1 MKKLRVGFIGFG
13 EVGTVL
19 ARAMLDRGVEVSAY
33 DIRFEDEAVRRELQA
48 RHPDVRVAALPP
60 LVRDAAYVI
69 SAVPTQAARTVA
81 AQAAQYLRPGQM
93 YLDLPSACP
102 SLKQEIARL
111 IAPTGAAYV
120 EGAILDAVGVAGAAA
135 VILIGGPQGLEA
147 AGMLCRLGLNA
158 RFYSAEIGQASTF
171 KMLRSIFSKGLE
183 ALILEML
190 VAALRAGIATSL
202 WEDVAAFMNRRPF
215 EAIAANWVRT
225 HPAACERR
233 YWELVQ
239 VRDTLRELGVEPL
252 MTRAAESFFERS
264 RWLGLSH
271 AFPEKP
277 ASVEP
282 VAQFMA
288 ERLSRPG
295 DHCK

>member
-19 ARAMLDRGVEVSAY
+19 ARAMLDHGAEVSAY
-33 DIRFEDEAVRRELQA
+33 DIRFEDKAVRLELQA
-48 RHPDVRVAALPP
+48 RNPDVRVAALPS
-60 LVRDAAYVI
+60 LVREAAYVI
-69 SAVPTQAARTVA
+69 SAVPTQAARSVA
-81 AQAAQYLRPGQM
+81 AQVAQYLRPGQV

-102 SLKQEIARL
+102 SLKREIARL

-120 EGAILDAVGVAGAAA
+120 EGAILDAVGVVGAAA
-135 VILIGGPQGLEA
+135 VILTGGPQGLEA

-158 RFYSAEIGQASTF
+158 RFFSAEIGQASTF

-183 ALILEML
+183 ALILETL
-190 VAALRAGIATSL
+190 IAAARAGLAASL
-202 WEDVAAFMNRRPF
+202 WEDVAAFMNRAPF
-215 EAIAANWVRT
+215 ETIAANWVRT

-239 VRDTLRELGVEPL
+239 VRDTLREIGVDPL

-264 RWLGLSH
+264 RWLGLPG

-282 VAQFMA
+282 VVQFMA
-288 ERLSRPG
+288 ERLSGSG